1 MNENSLE
8 LFSLLSDTP
17 QVSKEEMQNAYK
29 HFTEQIIAISQ
40 SEQSYHEIFRKL
52 NITRIEFDS
61 LKSSSFY
68 ELKKNEL
75 KKVYQRKVMML
86 RIFLFITFRISC
98 RTTSSA
104 RYRSRRNCSS
114 ASCKQSLTRWR
125 KTSKCYGSRERTC
138 RGRC

>member
-40 SEQSYHEIFRKL
+40 SEQSYL

-68 ELKKNEL
+68 ELKK
-75 KKVYQRKVMML
+75 K
-86 RIFLFITFRISC
+86 
-98 RTTSSA
+98 
-104 RYRSRRNCSS
+104 
-114 ASCKQSLTRWR
+114 
-125 KTSKCYGSRERTC
+125 
-138 RGRC
+138 